1 MLTRIIHTQFWEDSF
16 ISELDHKEKLTF
28 LYLFTNSKIGLTG
41 IYELPDKFVLFD
53 LNLTKDEL
61 QKMKRKFQEKDKIY
75 FYKGYIAI
83 KNAIKHSDYSKGN
96 ENQVKAFN
104 RELEQLPDD
113 VKKFLIDNN
122 FEVVIDYL
130 LTSRQLVGG
139 LVPELDI
146 NNKLKIRNKKTEII
160 NNNLEIKS
168 KEEKETDLEKVR
180 KELYE
185 KMGWK

>member
-41 IYELPDKFVLFD
+41 IYELPDKFILFD
-53 LNLTKDEL
+53 LCLNSEEL
-61 QKMKRKFQEKDKIY
+61 QKMKKKFQQEDKIY

-96 ENQVKAFN
+96 ENQIKAFY

-113 VKKFLIDNN
+113 IKKFLVDNG
-122 FEVVIDYL
+122 FRLVIDYL
-130 LTSRQLVGG
+130 TTS
-139 LVPELDI
+139 PELVTQLHIKQKTKTI
-146 NNKLKIRNKKTEII
+146 NNKTKIKTQEENEI
-160 NNNLEIKS
+160 
-168 KEEKETDLEKVR
+168 DLEKVR
-180 KELYE
+180 KELYK
-185 KMGWK
+185 KMHWN